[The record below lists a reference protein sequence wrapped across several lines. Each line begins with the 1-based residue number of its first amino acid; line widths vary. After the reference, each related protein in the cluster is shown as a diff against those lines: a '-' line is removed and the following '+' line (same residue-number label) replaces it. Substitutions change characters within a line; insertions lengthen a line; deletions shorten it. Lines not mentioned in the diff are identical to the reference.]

1 VNRIGTVA
9 GLLAAV
15 LLSATQVSCGG
26 DTAKAAPDVAATAKM
41 LDELEIDIT
50 GDLEEMRAAELL
62 NYHRVESG
70 IQKCMNDA
78 GRPYKPVPYVSFY
91 EGFTDA
97 DLGYGNGYG
106 TVVDSMTAKG
116 RRLVLNEMAFAR
128 LERAGAVKRTADKA
142 DVEFLNGCAA
152 KFDSRAYF
160 DFDPPAGVRELAS
173 LKDLLEPVHND
184 QAVVTAMAGYQG
196 CMKQRYGFKVD
207 DRSDFLFAPRI
218 NRKDAPLPG
227 KPANKA
233 WKKGLAAIDKAF
245 TADAEC
251 RRPAYEAAMRLLAD
265 RIEPWKEKNRDRLF
279 AVRAGWRKAVG
290 DAKKIP
296 ARAVR

>member
-1 VNRIGTVA
+1 MVA

-15 LLSATQVSCGG
+15 LLSASQVACGA
-26 DTAKAAPDVAATAKM
+26 DAKAAPDVAATAAM
-41 LDELEIDIT
+41 LDELHIDIT

-70 IQKCMNDA
+70 IQKCMSDA
-78 GRPYKPVPYVSFY
+78 GRNYRPVPYVSFY

-97 DLGYGNGYG
+97 DLGYGNGWG

-116 RRLVLNEMAFAR
+116 RRFVLNEEAFAR
-128 LERAGAVKRTADKA
+128 LERAGAVKRTANKA

-152 KFDSRAYF
+152 KFESRAYF
-160 DFDPPAGVRELAS
+160 DFDPPAGVRELEG
-173 LKDLLEPVHND
+173 LEDLLEPVHND
-184 QAVVTAMAGYQG
+184 QTVVTAMAGYQK
-196 CMKQRYGFKVD
+196 CMKDRYGFKVE
-207 DRSDFLFAPRI
+207 DRSDFLFTPRI

-227 KPANKA
+227 KAPNRA
-233 WKKGLAAIDKAF
+233 WKKGLAAIDKVF

-251 RRPAYEAAMRLLAD
+251 RRPAYDAAMKLLAD